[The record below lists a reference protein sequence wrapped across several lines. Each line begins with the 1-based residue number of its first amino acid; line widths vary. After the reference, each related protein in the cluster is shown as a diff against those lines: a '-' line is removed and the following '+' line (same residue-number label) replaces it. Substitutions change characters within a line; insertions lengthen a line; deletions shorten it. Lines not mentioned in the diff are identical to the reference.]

1 MKNCRNTGKGFLIQ
15 LSFEAVLEIV
25 YLLEVWLSGLKRHPA
40 KVLVPVR
47 GPEGSNPSASA
58 YFGGVPE
65 WSNGAVSKTVD
76 PGNRVRGFESHSLR
90 RK

>member
-1 MKNCRNTGKGFLIQ
+1 MDECSKYIHLIYIA
-15 LSFEAVLEIV
+15 LVCFI
-25 YLLEVWLSGLKRHPA
+25 LEVWLSGLKRHPA

-76 PGNRVRGFESHSLR
+76 LGNRVRGFESHPLR
-90 RK
+90 LEY

>member
-40 KVLVPVR
+40 KVLVGVIWSV
-47 GPEGSNPSASA
+47 GSNPTASA
-58 YFGGVPE
+58 YYIQVVMNA
-65 WSNGAVSKTVD
+65 W
-76 PGNRVRGFESHSLR
+76 
-90 RK
+90 

>member
-40 KVLVPVR
+40 KVLV
-47 GPEGSNPSASA
+47 
-58 YFGGVPE
+58 GVI
-65 WSNGAVSKTVD
+65 
-76 PGNRVRGFESHSLR
+76 
-90 RK
+90 